1 MTTTETPAAEQ
12 TTRDYRG
19 LLDRFLRGQATWTF
33 LALVLLCVW
42 FTIAS
47 PGKFLTA
54 TDFSLI
60 AQNASWFLVMA
71 VGQTFVILTAGI
83 DLSVGTV
90 LVLSGVV
97 AAEFYTHHGGQAAS
111 VPVVL
116 LGVLIAL
123 ATGLVAGAL
132 QGFLVAKAKVP
143 PLIVTLAGFG
153 AAYGVSYLI
162 TGGSDISSVPGH
174 LSSSIGQSSVLGIP
188 WLIVIS
194 FLVAIVFGLVL
205 AYTQFGQYTYAIG
218 SNPEAAV
225 RAGINVDRHLMKVYA
240 LAGLLSGT
248 AGIMSLAFFSN
259 TTITGHQTDNLTV
272 ITGVVLGGASLFGGR
287 GTMLGTVI
295 GIFIPTFLQNGL
307 NIIGVNEY
315 WQYVATA
322 AVLVAAVY
330 LDQLRIRLR
339 NRALPRP
346 TPPKE
351 NRMSRTHSTRIVA
364 VSALAVLG
372 ASLTACSSSSSST
385 VPSSGTSPSS
395 SSSSPSSASGK
406 SLELIVGTKSD
417 DFYVTMECGAEAEAT
432 KLGVHLTVNG
442 PSEFS
447 VPEQEPL
454 IADAEVT
461 KPAALLVAPTDSA
474 ALDPEL
480 EKVQNNGTKIVF
492 VDTSASDTSLGI
504 SRISSDNAA
513 GGKLA
518 ADTLGKMLGGKGTV
532 AVISVAKGVSTTD
545 ARVAGFQQE
554 MAAKFPGIKLLAEQ
568 NDDADSVS
576 TATTFI
582 EDDITANTGLN
593 GAFAAN
599 VVTAEGVAAGV
610 QHAGKTGKVKL
621 ATFDADATQMTMM
634 QQGTIQLAIA
644 QEPAVEGQDAVE
656 QAVNALNGQPVQA
669 NIATPLI
676 AVTPQNMNSASVK
689 PYIYVGSCPS

>member
-1 MTTTETPAAEQ
+1 MTTTETPPAGQATQ
-12 TTRDYRG
+12 HHRA
-19 LLDRFLRGQATWTF
+19 LLDRFLHGQATWTF
-33 LALVLLCVW
+33 LALVALCGY
-42 FTIAS
+42 FTIAA
-47 PGKFLTA
+47 PGKFLTL

-60 AQNASWFLVMA
+60 AQNASFFLVMA

-97 AAEFYTHHGGQAAS
+97 AAEFYTHHGGQNAS

-116 LGVLIAL
+116 AGVVIAL
-123 ATGLVAGAL
+123 ATGVAAGTL
-132 QGFLVAKAKVP
+132 QGFLVAKGKVP

-174 LSSSIGQSSVLGIP
+174 LANSIGQSSVFGIP
-188 WLIVIS
+188 WLVVIS

-205 AYTQFGQYTYAIG
+205 AYTRFGQYTYAIG
-218 SNPEAAV
+218 SNPDAAI

-295 GIFIPTFLQNGL
+295 GIFIPAFLQNGL

-339 NRALPRP
+339 NRALSSP
-346 TPPKE
+346 TPP
-351 NRMSRTHSTRIVA
+351 RRTAMPRTPSARVVA
-364 VSALAVLG
+364 ISALTVLG
-372 ASLTACSSSSSST
+372 ASLTACASSSTSSVPTSGSSTPASSSSN
-385 VPSSGTSPSS
+385 
-395 SSSSPSSASGK
+395 SAAGK
-406 SLELIVGTKSD
+406 SMELIVGTKSD

-432 KLGVHLTVNG
+432 KLGVKLTVNG
-442 PSEFS
+442 PSTFS

-454 IADAEVT
+454 IADTEVT
-461 KPAALLVAPTDSA
+461 KPAALLVAPTDSS
-474 ALDPEL
+474 ALDPQL
-480 EKVQNNGTKIVF
+480 RKVQGNGTKVVF
-492 VDTSASDTSLGI
+492 VDTSSSDTSLGI

-545 ARVAGFQQE
+545 ARVQGFQQE
-554 MAAKFPGIKLLAEQ
+554 MAAKYPGMKLLAEQ

-582 EDDITANTGLN
+582 EDDITANTALN

-644 QEPAVEGQDAVE
+644 QEPAVEGQDAVQ
-656 QAVNALNGQPVQA
+656 QAVNALTGQPVQA

-689 PYIYVGSCPS
+689 PYIYVGSCSS

>member
-1 MTTTETPAAEQ
+1 MTTTETRPPEQ
-12 TTRDYRG
+12 ATRDYRD
-19 LLDRFLRGQATWTF
+19 LLERFLRGQATWTF
-33 LALVLLCVW
+33 LALVLLCAG
-42 FTIAS
+42 FTFAS
-47 PGKFLTA
+47 PGKFLTL

-60 AQNASWFLVMA
+60 AQNASVFLVMA
-71 VGQTFVILTAGI
+71 IGQTFVILTAGI

-97 AAEFYTHHGGQAAS
+97 AAEFYTHHGGAAAS

-116 LGVLIAL
+116 LGIVIAL
-123 ATGLVAGAL
+123 ATGVVAGAL

-174 LSSSIGQSSVLGIP
+174 LANSIGQGSAFGVS
-188 WLIVIS
+188 WLIVIA
-194 FLVAIVFGLVL
+194 FLLAIVFGLVL
-205 AYTQFGQYTYAIG
+205 AFTRFGQYTYAIG
-218 SNPEAAV
+218 SNPEAAI
-225 RAGINVDRHLMKVYA
+225 RAGINVDRHLIKVYA

-287 GTMLGTVI
+287 GTMIGTVI
-295 GIFIPTFLQNGL
+295 GIFIPAFLQNGL
-307 NIIGVNEY
+307 NIVGVNEY

-339 NRALPRP
+339 NRALSRPKSPRRTAMP
-346 TPPKE
+346 
-351 NRMSRTHSTRIVA
+351 RTHSTRIVA

-372 ASLTACSSSSSST
+372 ASLTACSSSSSSS
-385 VPSSGTSPSS
+385 VPTTTTS
-395 SSSSPSSASGK
+395 SSASSSANAAAGK
-406 SLELIVGTKSD
+406 NIELIVGTKSD
-417 DFYVTMECGAEAEAT
+417 DFYVTMECGAEAEAK
-432 KLGVHLTVNG
+432 KLGVNLTVNG

-461 KPAALLVAPTDSA
+461 KPAALLVAPTDST

-480 EKVQNNGTKIVF
+480 QKVQSNGTKIVF
-492 VDTSASDTSLGI
+492 VDTSSSDMSLGI
-504 SRISSDNAA
+504 SRISSDNEA

-518 ADTLGKMLGGKGTV
+518 ADTLGSMLGGKGTV

-545 ARVAGFQQE
+545 ARVAGFEQE
-554 MAAKFPGIKLLAEQ
+554 MAAKYPGIKLLAEQ

-582 EDDITANTGLN
+582 EDDITANPSLD

-644 QEPAVEGQDAVE
+644 QEPAVEGSDAVQ

-689 PYIYVGSCPS
+689 PYIYVGSCPA